1 MPKQKDPNREEQRS
15 GSLARP
21 RVIWCRRAVG
31 AAGSMEPASPTIIR
45 LRWESKTASR
55 NADGFA
61 FVPHRAVFS
70 DGRGWVVEPT
80 VEERFFGT
88 CRRCDGAGLR
98 ERNFLDAHLC
108 AIANCAALNQAA
120 HNKGIPWLAIRDI
133 PCSRFP
139 LGEGKRENLQA
150 PSQLLILRRG
160 AGGARRSHR
169 AQLIELTPRP
179 RLARARDHCN

>member
-1 MPKQKDPNREEQRS
+1 
-15 GSLARP
+15 L
-21 RVIWCRRAVG
+21 
-31 AAGSMEPASPTIIR
+31 
-45 LRWESKTASR
+45 
-55 NADGFA
+55 
-61 FVPHRAVFS
+61 
-70 DGRGWVVEPT
+70 DGRRSVVEPT

-133 PCSRFP
+133 PAHVS
-139 LGEGKRENLQA
+139 LWKGKRENLQA

-160 AGGARRSHR
+160 AGGARRSHH

-179 RLARARDHCN
+179 RLARARPLQLTKFRKSAIDSG